1 MRKKKWNELIIAL
14 MVAMVVCGCG
24 KTQETDSATIKSEI
38 NEEVAEEPEEQEPEY
53 ETVTYSVVVA
63 SENEDGSYTAY
74 DADNTYILT
83 LDENLPENQRAEVMV
98 GAAISVSTEVEKA
111 AENEKTEVSEPES
124 ELDPEKE
131 EESAPVLVQVT
142 AVADISEEEA
152 ADLTYATFEKINGFS
167 VEDLTDTPMYANQTV
182 NVRKTNYHIHL
193 IFSERKLLDEPIIKI
208 ASRNRFYDKNGKHV
222 RTKKEILG
230 EDGQIRE
237 GCYIVKKGE
246 VYEKRIFTVKDEYF
260 KSNAFLEEVKHSYT
274 DLMNLYVKDD
284 KQKLQ
289 VFERGGIYLA
299 TKKIGK
305 NNPKAQEIESD
316 NQKRQEWNR
325 TVDVALISGVSE
337 PHILEVKRKQISEP
351 IKGAISQIGRKPRLF
366 AGFVTVAIAALE
378 LMIESVLMKKYKE
391 VSVQKEE
398 INQTDED
405 IMLEK
410 TATQVSDTENTQA
423 DAHESMPKAPEQ
435 EKPETKQS
443 EMTRMAS
450 KYPRFFKVYNEL
462 EQQNT
467 VIYKKEQQ
475 RTAKKKEL
483 SEVKGWFKGRKKKE
497 LQKEITELTSQ
508 IRDMKDYLPKIVQR
522 VGYRNV
528 QEFLKDFRIA
538 KSEYSQ
544 YQKAIAQWKQEN
556 GKEPEQQPHGVRAK
570 LAANRKKIEQEQ
582 KNTQRTRSQSKDRG
596 AR

>member
-1 MRKKKWNELIIAL
+1 MPKHPLSKDMAEFTLPKKEEGVPIARNSFIQMTKLSNVKGRITYISSHAKQENLYAVYETTERKFWRELAKCNQEEFAKSGTEGKCIEARELIIAL
-14 MVAMVVCGCG
+14 
-24 KTQETDSATIKSEI
+24 
-38 NEEVAEEPEEQEPEY
+38 
-53 ETVTYSVVVA
+53 
-63 SENEDGSYTAY
+63 
-74 DADNTYILT
+74 
-83 LDENLPENQRAEVMV
+83 
-98 GAAISVSTEVEKA
+98 
-111 AENEKTEVSEPES
+111 PES
-124 ELDPEKE
+124 FVEYQPDMLLKLFTEHFKQNYGTE
-131 EESAPVLVQVT
+131 C
-142 AVADISEEEA
+142 IA
-152 ADLTYATFEKINGFS
+152 ALHHNK
-167 VEDLTDTPMYANQTV
+167 
-182 NVRKTNYHIHL
+182 RKTNYHIHL

-208 ASRNRFYDKNGKHV
+208 ASRNRFYDENRKHV

-246 VYEKRIFTVKDEYF
+246 VYEKRIFTVKDEDF

-405 IMLEK
+405 TMLEK

-423 DAHESMPKAPEQ
+423 DAHESMPKAQEQ
-435 EKPETKQS
+435 EKPEPKQP

-450 KYPRFFKVYNEL
+450 KYPRYFKVHSEL

-467 VIYKKEQQ
+467 AIYKKEQQ
-475 RTAKKKEL
+475 RTTKKKEL
-483 SEVKGWFKGRKKKE
+483 SEVKGWFKGKKKKE
-497 LQKEITELTSQ
+497 LQEEVTELTSQ

-522 VGYRNV
+522 VGYQNV
-528 QEFLKDFRIA
+528 QEFLKDFQIA

-544 YQKAIAQWKQEN
+544 YQKAISQWKQET
-556 GKEPEQQPHGVRAK
+556 GKEPEQQLHGVGAK
-570 LAANRKKIEQEQ
+570 LAANRKKIEQGQ
-582 KNTQRTRSQSKDRG
+582 KNTQRTRSQKKDRG